1 MMMSRIFSAYV
12 AGLCPLLELMDPAK
26 QAPDRHRRPPAAAA
40 GDETSAEFP
49 SRPPRRRRLLLVAL
63 GLALAVGAWQ
73 LLSRTEER
81 RAAIVSAQDAASWKG
96 ALLFVLIMGLAI
108 GAGELLSHVD
118 KARAADVPAKAS
130 ASEKRAPVA

>member
-63 GLALAVGAWQ
+63 GL
-73 LLSRTEER
+73 
-81 RAAIVSAQDAASWKG
+81 
-96 ALLFVLIMGLAI
+96 GLAI
-108 GAGELLSHVD
+108 GAWQFLSRTGQAAEL
-118 KARAADVPAKAS
+118 AALDS
-130 ASEKRAPVA
+130 ATQTSAPSA